1 MHFQKTTCFPQLL
14 GCFLLPG
21 KQRPC
26 LKASKAMD
34 PKEQNLSTL
43 CALNDFIGSKLD
55 FERSIKEHS
64 ESRGWPGTWEQE
76 LPWGHSVSVNVLPVT
91 TALFADKSPAVSNQ
105 WQVQDSA
112 LHQDGSS
119 AKQAKQ
125 LLGWNRAGNPLPL
138 SSASGWKEGRR
149 TVKRL
154 GFQAD
159 PRCHLLLP
167 PWKKGIVWAW
177 GLDKRLDF
185 PKQLLFIHRLV
196 AGRSHLPY
204 VSLYSLVRITMYTAF
219 SFIASNDFINSSFC
233 ALLQSKL
240 RPLGTDAL
248 LSFLCLYTTTWPMCV
263 VHGWALMLD
272 GNKTIH
278 QAIGFYLNRIITKT
292 DNIYWV
298 ILY

>member
-14 GCFLLPG
+14 GRFLLPG

-26 LKASKAMD
+26 LKAAKAMD

-43 CALNDFIGSKLD
+43 CALNDLIGSKLD

-64 ESRGWPGTWEQE
+64 ESRGWPGTREQE

-125 LLGWNRAGNPLPL
+125 LLGWNRAGHPLPL

-149 TVKRL
+149 TGKGWAFRL
-154 GFQAD
+154 IRAVTSCYLHERRGLFGPEVSTSVLIFQSSCCSSTGSWLAGATCRMF
-159 PRCHLLLP
+159 PFIPWFGLQCIRLLALLP
-167 PWKKGIVWAW
+167 PMISLIVLSVLCYSPSFSLWEQMPCW
-177 GLDKRLDF
+177 VFFVYTPQPGPCVWYMGEHSCLMET
-185 PKQLLFIHRLV
+185 KQYIK
-196 AGRSHLPY
+196 
-204 VSLYSLVRITMYTAF
+204 
-219 SFIASNDFINSSFC
+219 
-233 ALLQSKL
+233 Q
-240 RPLGTDAL
+240 
-248 LSFLCLYTTTWPMCV
+248 
-263 VHGWALMLD
+263 
-272 GNKTIH
+272 
-278 QAIGFYLNRIITKT
+278 
-292 DNIYWV
+292 
-298 ILY
+298 